1 MTQTSTTPLSNQDL
15 QTNQTNQI
23 ADQIVMPENYQ
34 PSFWSDDFRQE
45 VSALTTRLFIQLRR
59 RPTTLIAGVLQPL
72 MWLLLFGALFSGL
85 PEGLVGDGQTYVQFL
100 AAGIIVFTA
109 FSSALNSGLPM
120 LFDREF
126 GFLNRILVAP
136 LVSRFSIIVASAI
149 FIIVLSLVQTVA
161 IVTVSGLMGAGLPSL
176 SGLALMALILT
187 LLIVDFTMLSLGLA
201 FAMPGHQEM
210 LAFIFLVNL
219 PLMFSSTAL
228 APLAFMPTWLQW
240 IASLNPLSWAIEP
253 IRYVYSHSSW
263 AWDSVVFTAPW
274 GAMTMMSTAIALFL
288 FGGLVS
294 VLIRGTLSRGVA

>member
-1 MTQTSTTPLSNQDL
+1 MTQTSLIPDLNQDRYPQEKPQPL
-15 QTNQTNQI
+15 LS
-23 ADQIVMPENYQ
+23 PETPQ
-34 PSFWSDDFRQE
+34 PNFLSADFRQE
-45 VSALTTRLFIQLRR
+45 VMALTKRLFIQLRR
-59 RPTTLIAGVLQPL
+59 RPTTLIAGVIQPL

-85 PEGLVGDGQTYVQFL
+85 PEGLLGNSQTYLQFL

-136 LVSRFSIIVASAI
+136 LVSRFSIIAASAI
-149 FIIVLSLVQTVA
+149 FIVALSLVQTVA

-176 SGLALMALILT
+176 SGLTVMALILS

-228 APLAFMPTWLQW
+228 APLSLMPTWLKW

-253 IRYVYSHSSW
+253 IRYVYSHSTW
-263 AWDSVVFTAPW
+263 AWNSVVFTAPW
-274 GAMTMMSTAIALFL
+274 GNMTILTSAIALFS
-288 FGGLVS
+288 FGVLVAI
-294 VLIRGTLSRGVA
+294 LIRGTLRRGVA